1 MTKKK
6 CVRFNGKLVGLVGE
20 CISFPQ
26 KMSQR
31 IYLHTVGCLVNL
43 RWNHQ
48 LDLFFDP
55 IFQAAISSPPK
66 EDPPVPAA
74 TEVVAES
81 EAAA

>member
-1 MTKKK
+1 MYILPT
-6 CVRFNGKLVGLVGE
+6 
-20 CISFPQ
+20 

-43 RWNHQ
+43 LWNHQ

-66 EDPPVPAA
+66 EDLPAA

>member
-1 MTKKK
+1 M
-6 CVRFNGKLVGLVGE
+6 VNWLGW
-20 CISFPQ
+20 
-26 KMSQR
+26 
-31 IYLHTVGCLVNL
+31 LVNVYPSHKNEPKNL
-43 RWNHQ
+43 FTYSRLFGESTWNHQ

-66 EDPPVPAA
+66 EDLPAA

>member
-1 MTKKK
+1 MT
-6 CVRFNGKLVGLVGE
+6 
-20 CISFPQ
+20 
-26 KMSQR
+26 QR

-48 LDLFFDP
+48 LDLFLDP

-66 EDPPVPAA
+66 EDLAAA